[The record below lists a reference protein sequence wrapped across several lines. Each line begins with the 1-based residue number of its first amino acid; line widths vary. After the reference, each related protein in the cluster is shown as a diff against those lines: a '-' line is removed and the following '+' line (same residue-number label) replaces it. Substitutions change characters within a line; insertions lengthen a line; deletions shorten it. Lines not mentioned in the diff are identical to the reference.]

1 MNRHCLGILLSLLS
15 VATPGFGQQQITG
28 LVVSSQGEALIGA
41 TVQWLGSGEGT
52 ITDEAGSFELLLPE
66 ETKDRRLR
74 VSYVGF
80 TPDTIE
86 IGSTFRGLWIE
97 LESEVTL
104 NEVTVEGRR
113 SGSSIDDRLQKIEII
128 SEVELTRAACCD
140 LTGCF
145 NTESSV
151 RSQTTNIVTNV
162 RELQILGLSGV
173 YNQLLLD
180 GFPMFQG
187 INYTYGLSAIPGP
200 WIRNIYVSKG
210 ANSVLQGVESISGQI
225 NVETKDPGESDAF
238 FANAYINSFGEK
250 QFNAIAH
257 IPAAEKGSLSGVV
270 AGHVTLPAS
279 RIDRDDDDFLD
290 LPLLERYALMSRW
303 TVGNGGERGFSGSL
317 TFRGWKEQRVGGQ
330 ETFDPD
336 LYQGGVEVFGQ
347 TVDVLHG
354 EVSLR
359 STYRFSKASALTLQ
373 SAIQAQDQ
381 DAWFGPT
388 LFSANQLFAFAN
400 MQYEYQETRW
410 THKSGLSYRH
420 LDIQQDVSF
429 PNLPQQMPFRF
440 IDAPFF
446 GDERIFGIF
455 TENTFYGPSD
465 KWALITGLRIDHSSY
480 FDWQVSPRALFRYN
494 LATGTSAR
502 ISIGRGWRTVRPL
515 SDYVQVLASNRDIES
530 DIRMPESAWNTGMN
544 ITHRMQAG
552 SSALTLSADYY
563 YTGFSNQ
570 IFPDY
575 DTDPNFIF
583 FRDNEG
589 QSVSH
594 SLQLEARAT
603 FTSLLEAKIGYN
615 YLNVFREIDGRRE
628 RLPFIPDHKVTAA
641 LSWQPESRRW
651 QFDGNVH
658 WYGIKRL
665 PDTQSLPESLR
676 QPNTSQ
682 AYATLDLQATWRSGQ
697 IEVYGGVENLFD
709 FRQLLPLLS
718 WEDPFSPYFDTSF
731 AWGPT
736 RGRELYIGVRYKISR
751 DNN

>member
-74 VSYVGF
+74 ISYVGF

-225 NVETKDPGESDAF
+225 NVETKDTGESDAF

-279 RIDRDDDDFLD
+279 HIDRDDDDFLD

-373 SAIQAQDQ
+373 GAIQAQDQ

-388 LFSANQLFAFAN
+388 LFSANQLF
-400 MQYEYQETRW
+400 
-410 THKSGLSYRH
+410 
-420 LDIQQDVSF
+420 
-429 PNLPQQMPFRF
+429 
-440 IDAPFF
+440 
-446 GDERIFGIF
+446 ERRD
-455 TENTFYGPSD
+455 GP
-465 KWALITGLRIDHSSY
+465 I
-480 FDWQVSPRALFRYN
+480 
-494 LATGTSAR
+494 
-502 ISIGRGWRTVRPL
+502 
-515 SDYVQVLASNRDIES
+515 
-530 DIRMPESAWNTGMN
+530 
-544 ITHRMQAG
+544 
-552 SSALTLSADYY
+552 
-563 YTGFSNQ
+563 
-570 IFPDY
+570 
-575 DTDPNFIF
+575 
-583 FRDNEG
+583 
-589 QSVSH
+589 
-594 SLQLEARAT
+594 
-603 FTSLLEAKIGYN
+603 
-615 YLNVFREIDGRRE
+615 
-628 RLPFIPDHKVTAA
+628 KV
-641 LSWQPESRRW
+641 
-651 QFDGNVH
+651 V
-658 WYGIKRL
+658 
-665 PDTQSLPESLR
+665 
-676 QPNTSQ
+676 
-682 AYATLDLQATWRSGQ
+682 
-697 IEVYGGVENLFD
+697 
-709 FRQLLPLLS
+709 
-718 WEDPFSPYFDTSF
+718 
-731 AWGPT
+731 
-736 RGRELYIGVRYKISR
+736 
-751 DNN
+751 